1 MASWPVGP
9 RKEKAKISE
18 ESLCWLALHFYIC
31 IIYRHSS
38 KMFEGRLKWWGEEKR
53 KSWGTIPVSLAL
65 VSVDLVGEWYGVWW
79 WFQLKLEDVKP
90 QLSCLSSL
98 MEKGEEEVFPHPALT
113 FLCSVVCLFS
123 CFNSLLTGRE
133 IWGWKKGRESPDLVR
148 GYKKWQISLQNP
160 WWKTPDVSKRNFH
173 LEDESH
179 SSSMQFYFKK
189 KES

>member
-1 MASWPVGP
+1 MLVGTSLLYLHYLQTFIQNVWGQIEMVGG
-9 RKEKAKISE
+9 REKKELGDNPSE
-18 ESLCWLALHFYIC
+18 FSPCLCRPGGRVIQSL
-31 IIYRHSS
+31 
-38 KMFEGRLKWWGEEKR
+38 
-53 KSWGTIPVSLAL
+53 VV
-65 VSVDLVGEWYGVWW
+65 VSV
-79 WFQLKLEDVKP
+79 QKLEDVKP

-98 MEKGEEEVFPHPALT
+98 MEKGEEEVFPHSALT

-148 GYKKWQISLQNP
+148 GYKEWQISLQNP